1 MTNCKTGR
9 GTGIHMTR
17 NRINMSNEI
26 SMSKGFFF
34 VLVSFFILGYILTS
48 LTLWTKS
55 IDVAEKKF
63 AEKFKFSNVELA
75 VSQLTEEKVSDF
87 AEMSAYYAL
96 YKLNEHSITYPLVPA
111 EGVGI
116 SSGNEAEFKNA
127 KDAVW
132 SLIQNGS
139 ASGNYFEESVQ
150 LVYDTSEQSDLTFAG
165 WFGSI
170 NKSLSYIGAQVDSFG
185 VSSFT
190 MNQTDY
196 SHLNY
201 SFKVVFSASDKS
213 GIMFITRS
221 FVVNGTLE
229 LQGLDDPAVA
239 RETKEILNGSEV
251 RKQFFFHEDYPSPAS
266 TNPAQI
272 SSGSAGQGWFY
283 GAIVQAINA
292 PSITPFQRNTT
303 ILVGTYE
310 EITSQVGIN
319 YNYQDFGAFI
329 LTSEPT
335 FVDSGCGGSKKNELN
350 TFNAIDYGSTSC
362 AAKIKDGSKTEKPF
376 IVAKDFLFDDVQKY
390 QGLDNKF
397 VLFVNSAD
405 QSEVSSSPE
414 KKFGS
419 PKIYDIELLRD
430 YAICSYYTTNPKAPS
445 YFQRLFKNSYELG
458 GGKSGIESFVFG
470 KWLGGS
476 DYPAADIYSRL
487 DREMFKEITGI
498 NVRGMPGCKN
508 KEMCGSDSQ
517 IGHFKLTDQSA
528 KNYIGPDATDS
539 TNGLFC
545 SKGASCGN

>member
-1 MTNCKTGR
+1 MR
-9 GTGIHMTR
+9 
-17 NRINMSNEI
+17 
-26 SMSKGFFF
+26 KGFFF

-96 YKLNEHSITYPLVPA
+96 YKLNEHSINYPVVPA
-111 EGVGI
+111 DGG
-116 SSGNEAEFKNA
+116 SGSGNEAEFKNA
-127 KDAVW
+127 KDVVW
-132 SLIQNGS
+132 FLIQNGS
-139 ASGNYFEESVQ
+139 ASGNYFEESAP

-190 MNQTDY
+190 MNQTDP

-201 SFKVVFSASDKS
+201 SFKVDFSASDKS
-213 GIMFITRS
+213 SIMFITRS

-251 RKQFFFHEDYPSPAS
+251 RKQFFFHETYPSPAS

-283 GAIVQAINA
+283 GRIVAASDA
-292 PSITPFQRNTT
+292 PSISPFMRNVT
-303 ILVGTYE
+303 ILIGTYE
-310 EITSQVGIN
+310 EISSQVGIN
-319 YNYQDFGAFI
+319 YNYDDFGAFV
-329 LTSEPT
+329 LTSESIT
-335 FVDSGCGGSKKNELN
+335 SDSGCGGSKKNEIG
-350 TFNAIDYGSTSC
+350 TFNAIEYDSTSC
-362 AAKIKDGSKTEKPF
+362 AAKIKGGFKTEKPF
-376 IVAKDFLFDDVQKY
+376 IVASGFLLSDVVPHPEIGGQ
-390 QGLDNKF
+390 F

-405 QSEVSSSPE
+405 QSEVSSNPE
-414 KKFGS
+414 KKLGS

-430 YAICSYYTTNPKAPS
+430 YVICSYYTVNPKAPS
-445 YFQRLFKNSYELG
+445 YLQRLFKNSYEME
-458 GGKSGIESFVFG
+458 GGKLGIESFVFG

-517 IGHFKLTDQSA
+517 VGHFKLTDQSA